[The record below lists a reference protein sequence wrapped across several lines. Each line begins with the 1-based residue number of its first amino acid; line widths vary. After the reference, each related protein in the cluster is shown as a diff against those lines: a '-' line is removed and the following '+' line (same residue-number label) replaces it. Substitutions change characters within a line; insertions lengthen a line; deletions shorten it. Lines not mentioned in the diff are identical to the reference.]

1 MGGLVIKGDLE
12 LVLDPLEVEV
22 ALRFTPRSQG
32 PQWGVEEILKLLS
45 ERQIVPPPSPKKI
58 EEVLFNLARAKG
70 PVTEVL
76 LRGQPPE
83 PTIPERVQW
92 LELPIPGELTPY
104 VDKALEQAEPPVVYR
119 IKTEKIKRE
128 TVVTKPG
135 PLPFLPP
142 KKEVVVTYDKKEIRE
157 RVFVDATVQDRL
169 YADRGVKVGTLIP
182 AKPGKPGKSVF
193 GKPIPVSDNEKTNF
207 LFGEG
212 LRLER
217 NEVYS
222 DIGGIIRVGDGWA
235 DVVPLPRH
243 RWRVERGS
251 DGATFYLYFEPGLK
265 DLPLPDPATLKE
277 AARTQGAVDKYLIS
291 DELIKKELQKALETG
306 QALEAFPLTSYQE
319 ADARVEITPDGLR
332 AYLYLR
338 KGMAGAPPLEP
349 KRIGEVI
356 RQSGVRL
363 KDPQKVKTDILAF
376 LKGPETELTE
386 YLLAEGTAPS
396 RGKDKEIKITVSP
409 LNEEEWQK
417 KRERLQQWLAHPL
430 QKGIS
435 LLFPPEEA
443 TIIAMVQK
451 GSRVAQLVSSAPG
464 TPGMDVYGRPIPAI
478 PGNDPDME
486 YSSGLSL
493 IKGDLICEQSGLLLV
508 KQVERSSVF
517 QLLEYQDARI
527 TVQIRE
533 DGMEATLSL
542 EKERGAGT
550 PLTAE
555 GVRQALSDAGV
566 QRGIDGNALGDLIK
580 EALERGSAGPRVV
593 ARGEPAIPAGGVAL
607 VWQLPSLQ
615 QEGTPMGRQPVK
627 APVAKG
633 QEVAQL
639 IKTGEQGRAGFD
651 VRGNVIEPEKGE
663 GFSVKYDDSFEA
675 VPFDRGVRLIAG
687 RSGELMFDGW
697 VLTIRSQYVVSADVG
712 PRTGNI
718 NFTGEI
724 RIAGKVQSG
733 FAVFGGTD
741 IYIGGPV
748 EGALISAGGKV
759 VIQQGIIGG
768 DRGVVR
774 ARKTIE
780 ASFVERA
787 TLLAVENIVIKNG
800 ALGCNIKT
808 NGKLHLVSERGVLV
822 GGVCKARFGLDAMQI
837 GSERGIRTEISFGQ
851 DYLIAD
857 QIEVLER
864 EQEKVRQAI
873 QALDKQIKQA
883 LASGKNIDG
892 LGAEKVRLL
901 KLLEKY
907 GMKLFTLR
915 EKFEEHFPS
924 EIRVRGNIF
933 PGVVMESHGRYY
945 EIKQRRSQ
953 VVFFFNRETGRIQE
967 KSLV

>member
-1 MGGLVIKGDLE
+1 MAGLVIRGDLE
-12 LVLDPLEVEV
+12 LVLDPLEIEV

-32 PQWGVEEILKLLS
+32 PQWGIEEIAKLLS
-45 ERQIVPPPSPKKI
+45 ERQIAPPPPSKKI
-58 EEVLFNLARAKG
+58 EEVLFTLARAKG
-70 PVTEVL
+70 PTTETL
-76 LRGQPPE
+76 LRGQSPE
-83 PTIPERVQW
+83 PPVPEQVQW

-104 VDKALEQAEPPVVYR
+104 VDAALEQAGAPVVYR

-157 RVFVDATVQDRL
+157 RVFVDVMVQDRL
-169 YADRGVKVGTLIP
+169 YADKGTKVGTLIP

-193 GKPIPVSDNEKTNF
+193 GKPIPVLENEKTNF

-212 LRLER
+212 LRVER
-217 NEVYS
+217 NEIYS
-222 DIGGIIRVGDGWA
+222 DISGIIRIGDRWA

-243 RWRVERGS
+243 RWRVERGT
-251 DGATFYLYFEPGLK
+251 DGVTLYLYFEPGLQE
-265 DLPLPDPATLKE
+265 LPLPDPATIKE
-277 AARTQGAVDKYLIS
+277 AARAQGAVDKYLIS
-291 DELIKKELQKALETG
+291 DELIKNELHKALETG

-332 AYLYLR
+332 ACLYLR

-363 KDPQKVKTDILAF
+363 QDPQKVKTDILNF
-376 LKGPETELTE
+376 LKGPETELTD
-386 YLLAEGTAPS
+386 YLLAEGTAPT

-409 LNEEEWQK
+409 INEEEWQK
-417 KRERLQQWLAHPL
+417 KRERLQQWLANPL
-430 QKGIS
+430 QKGLS

-443 TIIAMVQK
+443 TIQAVVQK
-451 GSRVAQLVSSAPG
+451 SSRVAQVVSAAPG
-464 TPGMDVYGRPIPAI
+464 TPGIDVYGRPIPPI
-478 PGNDPDME
+478 PGNDPDIE
-486 YSSGLSL
+486 YSPGLSL
-493 IKGDLICEQSGLLLV
+493 VKGELICDQSGLLLI
-508 KQVERSSVF
+508 KQIEQRYLF
-517 QLLEYQDARI
+517 QILEYQDARI
-527 TVQIRE
+527 SVQIRE
-533 DGMEATLSL
+533 DGMEATLTL

-550 PLTAE
+550 PLTTE
-555 GVRQALSDAGV
+555 GVRQALSAAGI
-566 QRGIDGNALGDLIK
+566 QRGIDGNVLGDLIK

-593 ARGEPAIPAGGVAL
+593 ARGEPAVPAGGVAL

-615 QEGTPMGRQPVK
+615 QEGASIARKSIKVPVE
-627 APVAKG
+627 KG
-633 QEVAQL
+633 QEVVHL

-663 GFSVKYDDSFEA
+663 GFAVKYDESFQA
-675 VPFDRGVRLIAG
+675 LPFERGLRLIAG
-687 RSGELMFDGW
+687 RSGELVFDGW
-697 VLTIRSQYVVSADVG
+697 TLTIRSQYVVPADVG

-733 FAVFGGTD
+733 FAVFGGAD

-748 EGALISAGGKV
+748 EGALVSAGGKV

-780 ASFVERA
+780 VSFVERA
-787 TLLAVENIVIKNG
+787 TLLAIENIVIKNG

-808 NGKLHLVSERGVLV
+808 NGKLNLLSERGVLV
-822 GGVCKARFGLDAMQI
+822 GGVCKARLGLDAMHV

-873 QALDKQIKQA
+873 QELDKQIKHA
-883 LASGKNIDG
+883 LDSGKSIDG

-924 EIRVRGNIF
+924 EIRIRGNIF

-945 EIKQRRSQ
+945 EVKQRRSQ